1 MTIVNNPKITAKL
14 VGASVAVPN
23 SAQRVLFVG
32 QMTSAGSAT
41 AGELYT
47 DVDEPTAKTL
57 FGPPSQLYN
66 GIEFF
71 KTINTDVPID
81 VIPLDDPAGVAA
93 DGKITFTATSATEA
107 GSLIV
112 TLAETRNGQFEVP
125 VVIGDD
131 GDAISL
137 KAVNLIQAGT
147 KCLMSA
153 AVDGAEADECNVTS
167 ESVGTIGNNLTI
179 SVTGTVAGVTHSV
192 TGMANGTL
200 IPTLT
205 NVFDVIGETRYQTVV
220 WPPEY
225 GTTEIKALLDARFNV
240 VGPVKDGVAI
250 MTDVGTESEVKAVV
264 NAENSQSLLFF
275 VEETTS
281 TTSYKGGSMLE
292 CPYSQSAIFAAIR
305 SLRLTDGANIARYVN
320 GAGGARDT
328 TGGPAIASLPYFN
341 TPVPGLPVPRI
352 GFGWKSTEIK
362 ALEDAGASVMG
373 SNVTG
378 TDVLLGQIVTTYK
391 TDIGANPD
399 VSWKYL
405 NYVDTGSQSREY
417 QVNNVQ
423 KDFVQSRLTTGDLE
437 AFRNIANENSIRDA
451 IVGYY
456 GVLSSGDYVLLRS
469 GEETLQFFK
478 EELTVLIDLAEG
490 KVTILEKLPI
500 VTQLREIDL
509 TMQLAFSLQ

>member
-1 MTIVNNPKITAKL
+1 MTIVNNPKIDAKL

-32 QMTSAGSAT
+32 QMTSAGTAT

-57 FGPPSQLYN
+57 FGPSSQLYN

-71 KTINTDVPID
+71 KTINTDVPVD

-112 TLAETRNGQFEVP
+112 TLGETRNGQFEVH
-125 VVIGDD
+125 VEIGDD

-137 KAVNLIQAGT
+137 KTVNLVQAGT

-153 AVDGAEADECNVTS
+153 AVDGINANETNVTS
-167 ESVGTIGNNLTI
+167 ENVGTIGNNLTI
-179 SVTGTVAGVTHSV
+179 SVTGTVAGVTYAV

-200 IPTLT
+200 VPTLT
-205 NVFDVIGETRYQTVV
+205 NVFDVIGETRYQTIV
-220 WPPEY
+220 WPAEY
-225 GTTEIKALLDARFNV
+225 GTTEVKALLDARFNV
-240 VGPVKDGVAI
+240 EGQVKDGVAV
-250 MTDVGTESEVKAVV
+250 MTEIGTKSEVLATV
-264 NAENSQSLLFF
+264 NAENSQSLVFF
-275 VEETTS
+275 VEETT
-281 TTSYKGGSMLE
+281 TKNAYKGGSMLE
-292 CPYSQSAIFAAIR
+292 CPYSQSSIFAAIR

-341 TPVPGLPVPRI
+341 TPVPGLPVPTL
-352 GFGWKSTEIK
+352 GYGWTSTEIEEIK
-362 ALEDAGASVMG
+362 EAGGSVMG

-391 TDIGANPD
+391 TDIGGNPD

-417 QVNNVQ
+417 QVNNLL

-451 IVGYY
+451 MVGYY
-456 GVLSSGDYVLLRS
+456 GDLSGGDYVLLQS
-469 GEETLQFFK
+469 GEDALLFYKENLQ
-478 EELTVLIDLAEG
+478 VIIDMANG
-490 KVTILEKLPI
+490 KVTIINKLPI
-500 VTQLREIDL
+500 VTQFREIDL
-509 TMQLAFSLQ
+509 TSQLAFSLQ